1 MADTGSPYNLPY
13 PALSDEANGPQWIQD
28 LAEGM
33 HAALDLGQPRMAR
46 RKDVSQSLTT
56 LNVMTNL
63 TYEYQEVDQQIS
75 SGVSYAAGIWTVD
88 RPGIYQVNASQHFQI
103 TGAVT
108 ARLGLLYTNSLGGS
122 ASIMINIGYMTIN
135 SSLTISRAWRCN
147 AGDSFAIQGLAN
159 AAGCI
164 AYGSTTRYS
173 VCDISLVA
181 G

>member
-63 TYEYQEVDQQIS
+63 TYEYQEADPQASPGVAYA
-75 SGVSYAAGIWTVD
+75 SGVWTVD
-88 RPGIYQVNASQHFQI
+88 RPGIYQVNAIQHFQI

-108 ARLGLLYTNSLGGS
+108 ARLGLLYTNALGSS
-122 ASIMINIGYMTIN
+122 ASIMINIGYMVIN
-135 SSLTISRAWRCN
+135 SSLTISRTWRMQ
-147 AGDSFAIQGLAN
+147 AGESFTIQAMSN

-173 VCDISLVA
+173 VCDVSLVA